1 MSEEQHTLYLTIES
15 LALAHVSDTVDYGRS
30 YVFLPRRLVP
40 DPENSDS
47 EDFKEVVKA
56 ASLANEV
63 PSLIHMKSFTFAM
76 FIDMVWLCRGISKV
90 VLERLRDL
98 EAVNRYAYGNT
109 NASLR
114 IFLAQNGLPLPK
126 GLPGTGML
134 NREVL
139 IRRNYLKNAPYAI
152 K

>member
-1 MSEEQHTLYLTIES
+1 MPEEQHTLYLTIES
-15 LALAHVSDTVDYGRS
+15 LAQAHVSNVVDYGRS

-40 DPENSDS
+40 DPENSDG

-56 ASLANEV
+56 ASLANQV
-63 PSLIHMKSFTFAM
+63 PQLLQLKSFTFAM
-76 FIDMVWLCRGISKV
+76 FLDMVWLCRDISKV

-98 EAVNRYAYGNT
+98 ETVNRYAYGNT
-109 NASLR
+109 NVSLR

-126 GLPGTGML
+126 GLPSSGML